1 MSFTKSERK
10 WKGSPSVLLIS
21 ISFAKPSTFVYKNVG
36 YTNESGGIY
45 LARTRVDV
53 FNTPIPKALL
63 KLAWPI
69 MITQIFQIIYNM
81 TDAFWLGK
89 LGKVKFSAP
98 TVSFPVIFIFMSFA
112 FGLSSAGTALVSQH
126 IGAKRKREAEKSAM
140 QTLLS
145 SFLLSMFLGL
155 IGFFSSSWILTLLNI
170 EEILRPYVEEYLK
183 VIFLGLPF
191 TFLMF
196 SSQAVVRGWGDTVFT
211 MRVTAISVLA
221 NAFLDPFMIFG
232 IGFPRMEVRG
242 AALATIISRAI
253 AAMYS
258 IHTMMSGKL
267 GFRIHLEDLK
277 PDLKIIGKI
286 FKIGIPGAIGQ
297 AVTAS
302 GFAVVMG
309 VISRFGPA
317 VVSAYG
323 VGSRISSALSMV
335 GFAISGAVTTMVG
348 QFLGARDIKK
358 VDETVKWG
366 FIETFTIVGVMALF
380 LFLFGDLVT
389 KFFIDDPE
397 VVRLGETYFH
407 LVSFSMPLFAMMSI
421 VMGAFNGAG
430 KTHLVAI
437 VNVARLWGVR
447 VPLVFW
453 MAKLFGFNG
462 IFYAMAI
469 SNALALLLGYAMLKL
484 VKWKEAII

>member
-1 MSFTKSERK
+1 MIISCIKSNRR
-10 WKGSPSVLLIS
+10 I
-21 ISFAKPSTFVYKNVG
+21 
-36 YTNESGGIY
+36 GGIF
-45 LARTRVDV
+45 LSRTRVDV

-69 MITQIFQIIYNM
+69 MITQIFQTVYNM

-126 IGAKRKREAEKSAM
+126 IGASNQRDAEKSAM
-140 QTLLS
+140 QTLTS
-145 SFLLSMFLGL
+145 SLLLSIALGAF
-155 IGFFSSSWILTLLNI
+155 GFFSADWILSILNI
-170 EEILRPYVEEYLK
+170 EEVLRPYAEEYLK
-183 VIFLGLPF
+183 IIFLGLPI

-196 SSQAVVRGWGDTVFT
+196 SSQAVVRGWGDTIFT
-211 MRVTAISVLA
+211 MKVMMISVMT
-221 NAFLDPFMIFG
+221 NVILDPFMIFG
-232 IGFPRMEVRG
+232 IGFPKMEVKG
-242 AALATIISRAI
+242 AALATVISRSVAVI
-253 AAMYS
+253 YS
-258 IHTMMSGKL
+258 IYTLMSGKL
-267 GFRIHLEDLK
+267 GFKIHIEDIK
-277 PDLKIIGKI
+277 PDMKIIGKI
-286 FKIGIPGAIGQ
+286 FRIGIPGAIGQ

-323 VGSRISSALSMV
+323 IGNRISSALSMI

-348 QFLGARDIKK
+348 QFLGARDIKR
-358 VDETVKWG
+358 VDETVRWG
-366 FIETFTIVGVMALF
+366 FIETFIIVGAMALL
-380 LFLFGDLVT
+380 LFFFGDLVT
-389 KFFIDDPE
+389 KFFINDPE
-397 VVRLGETYFH
+397 VIKLGEIYFH
-407 LVSFSMPLFAMMSI
+407 LVSFSIPLFAMMSI

-430 KTHLVAI
+430 KTFLVATI
-437 VNVARLWGVR
+437 NVIRLWGVR

-453 MAKLFGFNG
+453 MAKLFGFKG

-469 SNALALLLGYAMLKL
+469 SNALALLLGYAILKL
-484 VKWKEAII
+484 VRWKEAVI

>member
-1 MSFTKSERK
+1 
-10 WKGSPSVLLIS
+10 
-21 ISFAKPSTFVYKNVG
+21 
-36 YTNESGGIY
+36 
-45 LARTRVDV
+45 
-53 FNTPIPKALL
+53 
-63 KLAWPI
+63 
-69 MITQIFQIIYNM
+69 MITQIFQTVYNM

-98 TVSFPVIFIFMSFA
+98 TVSFPVVFIFMSFA
-112 FGLSSAGTALVSQH
+112 FGLSSAGTALVSQY
-126 IGAKRKREAEKSAM
+126 IGSSNQREAEKSAM

-145 SFLLSMFLGL
+145 SFFLSAVLGVFGFL
-155 IGFFSSSWILTLLNI
+155 SSGWILALLNI
-170 EEILRPYVEEYLK
+170 EEALRPYTEEYLK
-183 VIFLGLPF
+183 VIFSGLPI

-196 SSQAVVRGWGDTVFT
+196 SSQAIVRGWGDTVFT
-211 MRVTAISVLA
+211 MKVTAISVMV
-221 NAFLDPFMIFG
+221 NVILDPFMIFG

-242 AALATIISRAI
+242 AALATVISRAV
-253 AAMYS
+253 AAIYS
-258 IHTMMSGKL
+258 IYTLMNGKL
-267 GFRIHLEDLK
+267 GFRIHIEDVK
-277 PDLKIIGKI
+277 PDVKLIGKI

-323 VGSRISSALSMV
+323 VGNRISSALSMI
-335 GFAISGAVTTMVG
+335 GIAISGAVTTMVG
-348 QFLGARDIKK
+348 QFLGAKDIKK
-358 VDETVKWG
+358 VDETVRWG
-366 FIETFTIVGVMALF
+366 FIETFTIVGIMALF

-397 VVRLGETYFH
+397 VIRLGKIYFH
-407 LVSFSMPLFAMMSI
+407 LVSFSIPLFAMFSI

-430 KTHLVAI
+430 KTQLVAI
-437 VNVARLWGVR
+437 VNIARLWGVR

-453 MAKLFGFNG
+453 MARLFGFNG

-469 SNALALLLGYAMLKL
+469 SNALALLLGYMMLRF
-484 VKWKEAII
+484 VKWKEAVI